1 MVQILQHHPIPAILC
16 ATPAFEVKVADSLS
30 EVEAAL
36 RLRFEVFNL
45 EMQEGLQS
53 SYESGF
59 DSDVYD
65 TYCDHLIVKERATGA
80 VVGTYRLLTQQKA
93 AKNIGFYS
101 ENEFDLSSFAS
112 LRGNLL
118 EAGRSCVAKPFRSL
132 AVINLLWSGIA
143 RYLELH
149 SITHLFGCASFKSSD
164 PRFMSAVHAYCS
176 ANFPPPAGLSVT
188 PLPHCRMDLAA
199 HPPVA
204 EELTSIFRR
213 FPPLVKGYLRLG
225 AAVCGEPAYDAEF
238 GTSDLMVMVATE
250 SITAIYKDHYLRQS
264 VAA

>member
-1 MVQILQHHPIPAILC
+1 MVQILKHHPIPHILC
-16 ATPAFEVKVADSLS
+16 ATPTFEVKIADSLQ

-53 SYESGF
+53 SYETGF

-65 TYCDHLIVKERATGA
+65 TFCDHLIVKERATGA
-80 VVGTYRLLTQQKA
+80 VVGTYRLLRQKA
-93 AKNIGFYS
+93 VQSIGFYS
-101 ENEFDLSSFAS
+101 ENEFDLSSFRS

-149 SITHLFGCASFKSSD
+149 GITHLFGCASFKTSD
-164 PRFMSAVHAYCS
+164 PRFMAAVHSYCS
-176 ANFPPPAGLSVT
+176 AHYPAPSSIRVA
-188 PLPHCRMDLAA
+188 PLPHCRMDLAS
-199 HPPVA
+199 HPPTA
-204 EELTSIFRR
+204 EEVASVFRR

-225 AAVCGEPAYDAEF
+225 AYVCGEPAYDAEF
-238 GTSDLMVMVATE
+238 GTSDLLVMVATE
-250 SITAIYKDHYLRQS
+250 NITSLYKDHYLRSS

>member
-1 MVQILQHHPIPAILC
+1 MVQILQHRPFPAILC
-16 ATPAFEVKVADSLS
+16 STPAFEVKIADSLQ

-65 TYCDHLIVKERATGA
+65 TFCDHLIVKERATGA
-80 VVGTYRLLTQQKA
+80 VVGTYRLLLQQKA
-93 AKNIGFYS
+93 QQNLGFYS

-112 LRGNLL
+112 QQGNLL

-143 RYLELH
+143 RYLEQH
-149 SITHLFGCASFKSSD
+149 NVTHLFGCASFKTSD

-176 ANFPPPAGLSVT
+176 AHYPAPAGWGVS
-188 PLPHCRMDLAA
+188 PLPHCRMDLASYT
-199 HPPVA
+199 PTEQEVA
-204 EELTSIFRR
+204 SIFRS

-225 AAVCGEPAYDAEF
+225 AFVCGEPAYDAEF
-238 GTSDLMVMVATE
+238 GTSDLLVMVATE
-250 SITAIYKDHYLRQS
+250 NITAIYKDHYLRQS